1 MEVHK
6 NLKNIR
12 IKSPEDI
19 RRSAEAF
26 RDIVKKLVN
35 MRIAA
40 SHNIAK
46 NEALVDI
53 EGQLIATEVFGWE
66 GKNDWLGSAYLA
78 LESPITMACRYESE
92 PFWINEKGVYT
103 QHPNTFLDEI
113 DLSKF
118 RERAKT
124 NAAIVV
130 PVHMPFSQI
139 GAVSFNPFD
148 EKTTDLS
155 EAYENFGMEL
165 GLYARAFIRSYMH
178 VLPRVQILP
187 SSSKLSKRE
196 VECLRWAAM
205 GKTDIEISMIIK
217 RSRATVRF
225 HIHNASMKLDA
236 VNRSQAVFKA
246 TQLGY
251 ISNMSSKIL
260 I

>member
-1 MEVHK
+1 MKMRE
-6 NLKNIR
+6 NLQNIR
-12 IKSPEDI
+12 IKDPEDI
-19 RRSAEAF
+19 RRSAGAL
-26 RDIVKKLVN
+26 RDIAKKLVN
-35 MRIAA
+35 MRVAA

-46 NEALVDI
+46 NEALVDA
-53 EGQLIATEVFGWE
+53 EGKMLATEVFGWDA
-66 GKNDWLGSAYLA
+66 KNDWLKSAYLA
-78 LESPITMACRYESE
+78 LESPLTMACRYESE
-92 PFWINEKGVYT
+92 PFWINDKVVCT
-103 QHPNTFLDEI
+103 QYPNPFLEEI
-113 DLSKF
+113 DLSRF

-148 EKTTDLS
+148 EEQTDLS
-155 EAYENFGMEL
+155 EPYEKYGMEL
-165 GLYARAFIRSYMH
+165 GLYARAFIRSYML

-187 SSSKLSKRE
+187 SGSRLSKRE

-225 HIHNASMKLDA
+225 HIHNASQKLDA

-251 ISNMSSKIL
+251 ISNMRSKIL

>member
-35 MRIAA
+35 MQIAA

-46 NEALVDI
+46 NEALVDV

-113 DLSKF
+113 DLAKF

-139 GAVSFNPFD
+139 GAVSFNPD
-148 EKTTDLS
+148 
-155 EAYENFGMEL
+155 YE
-165 GLYARAFIRSYMH
+165 
-178 VLPRVQILP
+178 
-187 SSSKLSKRE
+187 
-196 VECLRWAAM
+196 
-205 GKTDIEISMIIK
+205 
-217 RSRATVRF
+217 
-225 HIHNASMKLDA
+225 
-236 VNRSQAVFKA
+236 
-246 TQLGY
+246 
-251 ISNMSSKIL
+251 
-260 I
+260 